1 LKESDDCVPTN
12 LLYRTILIQSG
23 EIEASAKA
31 DRVHP
36 DEVVRLCETVR
47 ALVRICE
54 KQDTMIE
61 IAAKELNALKEL
73 LEHDERRA
81 PSLWEVVKTKLR
93 RVRT

>member
-1 LKESDDCVPTN
+1 MPTN

-31 DRVHP
+31 GRVHP
-36 DEVVRLCETVR
+36 DEVARLCETVR
-47 ALVRICE
+47 SLVRICE

-73 LEHDERRA
+73 LEHDERRV
-81 PSLWEVVKTKLR
+81 PSLWEVVKMKIR
-93 RVRT
+93 RVRA